1 MNDIIN
7 NFVKIHPQIWR
18 FFLSSLVSEH
28 LRLCIKQLLLGI

>member
-7 NFVKIHPQIWR
+7 NSVKVHPQIWR

-28 LRLCIKQLLLGI
+28 LRFCIKLLSLRI